1 MSYFESFFKNR
12 KSILTTRSGNIIGGG
27 DFSDDRIVPDYMN
40 AYNKNKKLVIRNP
53 NSTRPWQHVLDA
65 VDAYLALIEKFYK
78 KCNNRKELSWNVSSK
93 NNSSI
98 SVFKLVSSLNSF
110 SNKKVKLN
118 FTKKKK
124 FLETKKLNISPNKIQ
139 KIIGWKN
146 KLKIKNSI
154 YLTLLWYLEYFKNKK
169 NSYKITVDQIKNYL
183 YSN

>member
-1 MSYFESFFKNR
+1 MATCIRCSRCLF
-12 KSILTTRSGNIIGGG
+12 SI
-27 DFSDDRIVPDYMN
+27 DR
-40 AYNKNKKLVIRNP
+40 
-53 NSTRPWQHVLDA
+53 
-65 VDAYLALIEKFYK
+65 EFYI

-98 SVFKLVSSLNSF
+98 SVFKLVSILNSF

-118 FTKKKK
+118 FIKKKK
-124 FLETKKLNISPNKIQ
+124 FLETNKLNINPNKIQ

-146 KLKIKNSI
+146 KLKIKKSI
-154 YLTLLWYLEYFKNKK
+154 YLTLLWYLKYFKKKK